1 MPKTRKERRKAARE
15 AFLGGTA
22 RRAHVN
28 KSDVRR
34 SFEEDRSMPTVTAS
48 TGSERPCSSN
58 SESATPPTPT
68 VSSVCSNFDKV

>member
-34 SFEEDRSMPTVTAS
+34 LFEEDRSMPTVTAS
-48 TGSERPCSSN
+48 MGSERP
-58 SESATPPTPT
+58 
-68 VSSVCSNFDKV
+68 